1 MEGYQQTR
9 IVEYDRMHNSV
20 FYQKIE
26 SDQKIIFLPIPPLCL
41 GFERAQKNLK
51 PAGKSWPLH
60 QTKEIGS

>member
-1 MEGYQQTR
+1 
-9 IVEYDRMHNSV
+9 
-20 FYQKIE
+20 
-26 SDQKIIFLPIPPLCL
+26 LCL